1 MLQLIVIFILASATI
16 IVLVWTGS
24 QVFQEQED
32 PVGDRLTELQTN
44 AMVATPRGTQRR
56 KSGRGF
62 LGRFVY
68 IISLIPGA
76 DGWIRDNE
84 KKLGRAGVKSKSAA
98 SIFVI
103 CGFVSMVL
111 LLAGMAWLQRN
122 NSPEVHAGR
131 YGGCF
136 FIIGSHGAVDGVGA
150 PRKSGID
157 KRLQEALPDTV
168 DLLGI
173 VLGTGLALDQAMVRV
188 SEEMQYIYPALANEF
203 YTVVMQVRAGQERS
217 NAFQQLVRRT
227 GLEDIKSLSAMIIQS
242 ERFGTSLSQ
251 ALKVYADALRT
262 RRKLRAEAA
271 VGKAGIKMLFPI
283 VIFILPVLFVITL
296 VPGMLSVLHDLKT
309 LGGGGNSLGSVR

>member
-1 MLQLIVIFILASATI
+1 MLQLILVFVLASATI
-16 IVLVWTGS
+16 IVLVWTGA
-24 QVFQEQED
+24 QVFQEQDD
-32 PVGDRLTELQTN
+32 PVSDRLTELQTN
-44 AMVATPRGTQRR
+44 AMVATPRGAQRR
-56 KSGRGF
+56 RSGGGF
-62 LGRFVY
+62 LNRFVY
-68 IISLIPGA
+68 VISLIPGA

-84 KKLGRAGVKSKSAA
+84 KKLARAGVRSKSASA
-98 SIFVI
+98 IFVV
-103 CGFVSMVL
+103 CCFVFMVL
-111 LLAGMAWLQRN
+111 LMIGMAWLQRGN
-122 NSPEVHAGR
+122 TPVQMM
-131 YGGCF
+131 GGMAAA
-136 FIIGSHGAVDGVGA
+136 FIIGFMLPSMVLG
-150 PRKSGID
+150 RMEKRYRR
-157 KRLQEALPDTV
+157 RLQEALPDTV

-188 SEEMQYIYPALANEF
+188 SDEMQYIYPALASEF

-217 NAFQQLVRRT
+217 SAFQQLVRRT

-309 LGGGGNSLGSVR
+309 LGGGGSSVGSIR